1 MNSCLQSAA
10 GSRRCLNLLLILA
23 GLAAFLH
30 GASAAS
36 AMNFSLQN
44 GVLKLGDRPVL
55 HGVPD
60 AFAVVPVDSGAGV
73 FLRMTVPKSGS
84 FIQSPLG
91 AIDGLRRFTSCH
103 RYEPFWMRPAAGTTH
118 AEVQSETQ
126 WLLAETEFGDCVMLV
141 PLIDGAF
148 RFALGG
154 SQAGLTL
161 YGETGD
167 PFMAGTGG
175 VALYVATGRDPYQLA
190 AAGARTVAARLGTT
204 RLRRDK
210 PLPDFAGLFGWCTWD
225 AFYQE
230 VSADKVRAGLESFAA
245 GGVEPRFLILDDG
258 WQSTK
263 IEPTGEQRLASLA
276 PNDRFGGDLSAT
288 VRLAKET
295 FKIRAFLVWHAINGY
310 WGGVD
315 GEALPGY
322 DVREATRSY
331 GPGILQH
338 EPRLNV
344 EYWGPL
350 AGLVPAGQ
358 IGRFMDDYHRR
369 LQAQGVDGVKVDNQ
383 AVIEG
388 LASGQGG
395 RVALTRAYREALET
409 SVAAHFSGRL
419 INCMAS
425 GMETYYGSPRSILI
439 RTSTDF
445 WPKRPETHGG
455 HLYCNAQVG
464 VWFGEFMQPDWDM
477 FQSGHAMGA
486 FHAAGRAVSGG
497 PVYVSDKIDGH
508 NFSVLRKL
516 VLSDGTVLRADQP
529 GRPTRDCL
537 FANVTR
543 EPVLLK
549 IFNYNRDC
557 AVIGLFNANY
567 HAAETT
573 RATIAGDVSP
583 ADAPDLAGG
592 EFAAFAQQANRVWRC
607 RRTDREPVKLAESDW
622 EIVSFAPVD
631 RGVAVLGLADK
642 LNSTGAITTKGWNA
656 DGTYT
661 VTLRDGGE
669 FTAWTERPPR
679 AVETDGHAIAFR
691 HDAATGRLSATLPAT
706 GPKTVLLRW

>member
-1 MNSCLQSAA
+1 MTPCPQSTA
-10 GSRRCLNLLLILA
+10 GSRRGLHLLLLLA
-23 GLAAFLH
+23 GLAASFH
-30 GASAAS
+30 GAVAAS

-44 GVLKLGDRPVL
+44 GILKFADRPVL
-55 HGVPD
+55 REVPD
-60 AFAVVPVDSGAGV
+60 AFAVVPDGSGTGV
-73 FLRMTVPKSGS
+73 FLRMSVPKSGS

-103 RYEPFWMRPAAGTTH
+103 RYEPFWMRPEAGTTH
-118 AEVQSETQ
+118 AEVRPETQ
-126 WLLAETEFGDCVMLV
+126 WLLAETETGECVMLV

-154 SQAGLTL
+154 TETGLTL
-161 YGETGD
+161 SGETGD
-167 PFMAGTGG
+167 PFTAGTGG
-175 VALYVATGRDPYQLA
+175 VALFIATGRDPYQLA
-190 AAGARTVAARLGTT
+190 AAGARAVAARLGTA
-204 RLRRDK
+204 RLRAEK

-225 AFYQE
+225 AFYRE

-263 IEPTGEQRLASLA
+263 VEATGEERLSSLA
-276 PNDRFGGDLSAT
+276 PNERFSGDLSAT
-288 VRLAKET
+288 VRLAKES
-295 FKIRAFLVWHAINGY
+295 FKIRTFLVWHALNGY

-315 GEALPGY
+315 GGALPGY
-322 DVREATRSY
+322 EVKEAVRSY
-331 GPGILQH
+331 GPGILQQ

-369 LQAQGVDGVKVDNQ
+369 LRAQGVDGVKVDNQ
-383 AVIEG
+383 AVIES
-388 LASGQGG
+388 LAAGQGG
-395 RVALTRAYREALET
+395 RVALTRAYREALES
-409 SVAAHFSGRL
+409 SVAANFGGRL
-419 INCMAS
+419 INCMS
-425 GMETYYGSPRSILI
+425 NGMETYYGSPRSTLI
-439 RTSTDF
+439 RTSIDF
-445 WPKRPETHGG
+445 WPKRPETHGA

-497 PVYVSDKIDGH
+497 PVYVSDKIDAH
-508 NFSVLRKL
+508 NFAVLRKL
-516 VLSDGTVLRADQP
+516 VLSDGSVLRADQP

-549 IFNYNRDC
+549 VFNYNRDC

-567 HAAETT
+567 HAAEAA
-573 RATIAGDVSP
+573 RVAIMGAVSPSDAPGLAGD
-583 ADAPDLAGG
+583 
-592 EFAAFAQQANRVWRC
+592 EFAAFAQQANRVWRGG
-607 RRTDREPVKLAESDW
+607 RADREPVKLAEGDW

-631 RGVAVLGLADK
+631 HGVAVLGLADK
-642 LNSTGAITTKGWNA
+642 FNSTGAITARSWNA

-669 FTAWTERPPR
+669 FIAWTEKPPR
-679 AVETDGHAIAFR
+679 AVEADGQAVAFR
-691 HDAATGRLSATLPAT
+691 HDAATGRLSATVPAT